1 MGGDDRFVFADNLTL
16 SGTAPTIDGGLG
28 NDILDYSAFTTTLV
42 NVDMQSGTAMNISG
56 GFTGIETVIG
66 GRNNV
71 LYGTTGNDTL
81 TGGSGNDTLVGRG
94 GDDTYIFVN
103 GWGVDTVIEL
113 ANEGNDTFDFSA
125 VTTALNFNFNNI
137 VVTVTSG
144 ANSVTHANG
153 NVENVIG
160 SAGADTFNFAGANNF
175 NVRGNTGNDLLCLRR
190 CGNTRRHA
198 QRRRWHRYARLLGIH
213 HGRHCESLDE
223 FNINQH

>member
-125 VTTALNFNFNNI
+125 VTTALI
-137 VVTVTSG
+137 STSTTSSSRSPVARTPSRTPTATSRTSSAPRAQTRSTSLARTVSMCAATRATTFVFADAATLDG
-144 ANSVTHANG
+144 TLNG
-153 NVENVIG
+153 EG
-160 SAGADTFNFAGANNF
+160 GTDT
-175 NVRGNTGNDLLCLRR
+175 
-190 CGNTRRHA
+190 
-198 QRRRWHRYARLLGIH
+198 ARLLGIH
-213 HGRHCESLDE
+213 HGRHCESRRV
-223 FNINQH
+223 QH